1 MSSRLKVWA
10 DVDVTCL
17 KLPVSLKSI
26 YIFWYV
32 FISEAL
38 ICQRNSNYGWLTLTP
53 PHHHR
58 PHTPFLLLILS
69 PVDKISVTW
78 TFHSHSLPCLSPHE
92 SVFICVEQLPNSCQ
106 LTISHH
112 QRQIIITEKVIQ
124 TAEHFEEHG
133 FNPILKI
140 SNGAKLQLILYES
153 IVTLSSCLFSR
164 LGINCQHIK
173 QLH

>member
-26 YIFWYV
+26 YIFWYM

-53 PHHHR
+53 HPHR

-69 PVDKISVTW
+69 PVGMISLTW

-106 LTISHH
+106 LTISRH
-112 QRQIIITEKVIQ
+112 QRQIIITEKLIQ
-124 TAEHFEEHG
+124 TAEHFEERG

-140 SNGAKLQLILYES
+140 SNGAKLQLILCES

-164 LGINCQHIK
+164 LVINSQHIK